1 MKFILLILVG
11 IYNAQ
16 DLFNDYK
23 SKMISQINTMKYNS
37 VVKV

>member
-16 DLFNDYK
+16 DLFTEFK
-23 SKMISQINTMKYNS
+23 SKMISQINTMKYNTA
-37 VVKV
+37 VKV